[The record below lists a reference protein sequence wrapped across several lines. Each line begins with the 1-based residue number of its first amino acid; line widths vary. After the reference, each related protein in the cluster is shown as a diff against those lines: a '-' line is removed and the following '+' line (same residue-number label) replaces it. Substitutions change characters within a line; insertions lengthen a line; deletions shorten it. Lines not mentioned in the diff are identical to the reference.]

1 VSNAGSAIICAY
13 CGAES
18 PTWTAFCVRCGVPR
32 AAAGPGGP
40 VAPDAP
46 GHAAQVPQ
54 AAPLTPPPGFPGA
67 PAAQP
72 VPAYAAPA
80 YAGAPTAQQPGQYP
94 AQFQARP
101 PVEHGAPAPQPV
113 TFVAPG
119 LSEEFDGLRP
129 AGVGRRI
136 GAFAIDSAA
145 VALVSG
151 VVFVITGFLLYAGL
165 AVAELS
171 VGLLIWEANRG
182 KTLGN
187 LLLRLRTTRAE
198 KPRNAGPGRAIVRG
212 LVVLGGSLVASV
224 GQWVVVAS
232 SAWDSSGRGQ
242 GWHDKAGRTVTVAL
256 PAGKRT
262 TSRRLQNR
270 RVAATPQPQ
279 PVAAPV
285 AEAEPAALSTP
296 LTPAGFVSAAAVD
309 AASVV
314 PASVVPTPAPAVAA
328 EAAQRAQAI
337 EYVTPTVISTRAV
350 IEEVDDDSFSDSG
363 RLPPAAAPLDV
374 AETPTIDRIPAM
386 LFAFDT
392 GQQVQ
397 VTNPGTGVIG
407 RNPRVFTEG
416 DQLIAVEDPAK
427 SVSKSHLL
435 FQISGASMQVLDH
448 GSTNGSEIFD
458 DEGESIP
465 VVANQ
470 WTAVPPGS
478 RIRVG
483 QRVFTINAV
492 EVSR

>member
-1 VSNAGSAIICAY
+1 MSTAGSAIICAY

-18 PTWTAFCVRCGVPR
+18 AAWTAFCVRCGVPR
-32 AAAGPGGP
+32 ATA
-40 VAPDAP
+40 AP
-46 GHAAQVPQ
+46 GQ
-54 AAPLTPPPGFPGA
+54 AAPVAAHAAPLVPGALTPPPGFPGA

-72 VPAYAAPA
+72 VPVAA
-80 YAGAPTAQQPGQYP
+80 YAGAPATAQGQYPVEGQYP

-101 PVEHGAPAPQPV
+101 PVQHGAPAPVPV

-119 LSEEFDGLRP
+119 LPAEFDGLRP
-129 AGVGRRI
+129 AGVARRL

-145 VALVSG
+145 VAIVSA
-151 VVFVITGFLLYAGL
+151 VVFVLTNSLLYAGL
-165 AVAELS
+165 AVAELT

-187 LLLRLRTTRAE
+187 VLLRLRTTRAE

-212 LVVLGGSLVASV
+212 LVVLAGSLVASV

-232 SAWDSSGRGQ
+232 TAFDSSGRGQ

-262 TSRRLQNR
+262 SSRRLQDR
-270 RVAATPQPQ
+270 AVAAKKPKP
-279 PVAAPV
+279 AAP
-285 AEAEPAALSTP
+285 AEVVQEPIDEQSGP
-296 LTPAGFVSAAAVD
+296 VIPAGFVNAMAVSAPPAA
-309 AASVV
+309 
-314 PASVVPTPAPAVAA
+314 PAPAAAQPVSA
-328 EAAQRAQAI
+328 EAEQRARAI

-363 RLPPAAAPLDV
+363 RLPPPSTPLLPP
-374 AETPTIDRIPAM
+374 ETPTIDRIQAV

-392 GQQVQ
+392 GQQVH
-397 VTNPGTGVIG
+397 VSIPGTGVIG
-407 RNPRVFTEG
+407 RNPREFTAG
-416 DQLIAVEDPAK
+416 DQLIAVQDPAK

-435 FQISGASMQVLDH
+435 FELSGMSMQVLDH

-483 QRVFTINAV
+483 QRVFTITAV
-492 EVSR
+492 EAS

>member
-1 VSNAGSAIICAY
+1 MSNAGSAIICAY

-18 PTWTAFCVRCGVPR
+18 ATWTAFCVRCGVPR
-32 AAAGPGGP
+32 ATAAPGPAAP
-40 VAPDAP
+40 VAA
-46 GHAAQVPQ
+46 HAAAPVPG
-54 AAPLTPPPGFPGA
+54 ALTPPPGFPGA

-72 VPAYAAPA
+72 VPVAAYAAAPA
-80 YAGAPTAQQPGQYP
+80 AAQGQYP

-101 PVEHGAPAPQPV
+101 PVQHGAPAPVPV
-113 TFVAPG
+113 TFVAAG
-119 LSEEFDGLRP
+119 LPAEFDGLRP
-129 AGVGRRI
+129 AGVARRL

-145 VALVSG
+145 VAIVSA
-151 VVFVITGFLLYAGL
+151 VVFVVTNSLLYAGL
-165 AVAELS
+165 AVAELT

-187 LLLRLRTTRAE
+187 VVLRLRTTRAE

-212 LVVLGGSLVASV
+212 LVVLAASLVASV

-232 SAWDSSGRGQ
+232 TAFDSSGRGQ

-262 TSRRLQNR
+262 SSRRLQDR
-270 RVAATPQPQ
+270 AVPAKPK
-279 PVAAPV
+279 PVAPTEVVREPIDEQSAPV
-285 AEAEPAALSTP
+285 I
-296 LTPAGFVSAAAVD
+296 PAGFVNATAVSAPSAA
-309 AASVV
+309 
-314 PASVVPTPAPAVAA
+314 PAPAAVQPVSA
-328 EAAQRAQAI
+328 EAEQRARAI

-363 RLPPAAAPLDV
+363 RLPPPSTPLLPP
-374 AETPTIDRIPAM
+374 ETPTIDRIQAV

-397 VTNPGTGVIG
+397 VSIPGTGVIG
-407 RNPRVFTEG
+407 RNPREFTAG
-416 DQLIAVEDPAK
+416 DQLIAVQDPAK

-435 FQISGASMQVLDH
+435 FEISGMSMQVLDH

-483 QRVFTINAV
+483 QRVFTITAV
-492 EVSR
+492 EVS